1 MEITT
6 IILII
11 LAAIIVWVIMTYN
24 RFIKL
29 VNLVKES
36 WSGIDVQLKRR
47 FNLIPNLIETV
58 KGYAKHEQETLNKV
72 IAARN
77 SAINAEGVAAQNKAE
92 TQLQSALANVFAL
105 SEAYPDLKANTNFL
119 QLQKEM
125 SDIEG
130 DVEKARRYYNATVRE
145 NNLVVES
152 FPSNLF
158 ANMFG
163 FHLGE
168 YFEIEDAGQ
177 REMPQVKF

>member
-58 KGYAKHEQETLNKV
+58 KGYAKHEAETLEELTKMRTGTDDV
-72 IAARN
+72 HERGAEEGRI
-77 SAINAEGVAAQNKAE
+77 SKAIQDLLVVVEN
-92 TQLQSALANVFAL
+92 
-105 SEAYPDLKANTNFL
+105 YPDLKASTNFL
-119 QLQKEM
+119 ELQRDLNE
-125 SDIEG
+125 IET
-130 DVEKARRYYNATVRE
+130 EIQMARRYYNGTVRDL
-145 NNLVVES
+145 NIQVES
-152 FPSNLF
+152 FPSNLI
-158 ANMFG
+158 ANIFN
-163 FHLGE
+163 FNSAE
-168 YFEIEDAGQ
+168 FFEIDFAEQ
-177 REMPQVKF
+177 REVPKVEF

>member
-58 KGYAKHEQETLNKV
+58 KGYAKHEAETLEELTKMRTGTDDV
-72 IAARN
+72 HERGAEEGRI
-77 SAINAEGVAAQNKAE
+77 SKAIQDLLVAVEN
-92 TQLQSALANVFAL
+92 
-105 SEAYPDLKANTNFL
+105 YPDLKASTNFL
-119 QLQKEM
+119 ELQRDLNE
-125 SDIEG
+125 IET
-130 DVEKARRYYNATVRE
+130 EIQMARRYYNGTVRDL
-145 NNLVVES
+145 NIQVES
-152 FPSNLF
+152 FPSNLI
-158 ANMFG
+158 ANIFN
-163 FHLGE
+163 FNSAE
-168 YFEIEDAGQ
+168 FFEIGFAEQ
-177 REMPQVKF
+177 REVPKVEF